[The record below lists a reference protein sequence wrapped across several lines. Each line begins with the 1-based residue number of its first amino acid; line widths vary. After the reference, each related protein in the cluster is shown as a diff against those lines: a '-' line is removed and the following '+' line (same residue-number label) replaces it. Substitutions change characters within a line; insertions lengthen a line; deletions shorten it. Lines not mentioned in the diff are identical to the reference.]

1 MTDAELAALLRSALR
16 PVQDDLQAGDLWP
29 RLLARAEEPPA
40 WSWLDLGVAAGAV
53 AGLLAALAT
62 RPDWIVLL
70 AYHL

>member
-16 PVQDDLQAGDLWP
+16 PVQDDIRAGDLWP
-29 RLLARAEEPPA
+29 RLLARTEVPPV
-40 WSWLDLGVAAGAV
+40 WSWLDLGLAAGAL
-53 AGLLAALAT
+53 AGVLATLAT